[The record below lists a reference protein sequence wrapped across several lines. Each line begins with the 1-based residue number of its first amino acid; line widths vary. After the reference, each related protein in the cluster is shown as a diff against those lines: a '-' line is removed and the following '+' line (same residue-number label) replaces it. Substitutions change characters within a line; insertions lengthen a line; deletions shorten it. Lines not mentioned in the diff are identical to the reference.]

1 MDASNAN
8 TNQAAKSSRRSRWRR
23 CQDDIADPRA
33 RSACMCSPRRPFPTG
48 TAHRRSACSRDYR
61 GDSQSQVQARRLS
74 QRRGVVPAAARRVGL
89 PSASL
94 AAGPRYRPGRLAA
107 DARDFDC
114 DLWVKGFKKLPYHFV
129 AFGGKPTHPLTHP
142 MRVMR
147 PEPEPRTR
155 ERETQLRAAR
165 PSRCRGLPVV
175 RALSQTCLAAAVS
188 AVTHL
193 DSLSG
198 RGFIMPREAIVM
210 ISARSALSCSESA
223 KEQPT
228 PKVAKP
234 SAGAPP
240 VWLVVRLRRASERR

>member
-1 MDASNAN
+1 MDASNV
-8 TNQAAKSSRRSRWRR
+8 T
-23 CQDDIADPRA
+23 
-33 RSACMCSPRRPFPTG
+33 
-48 TAHRRSACSRDYR
+48 
-61 GDSQSQVQARRLS
+61 
-74 QRRGVVPAAARRVGL
+74 
-89 PSASL
+89 
-94 AAGPRYRPGRLAA
+94 GRLVQPMSG
-107 DARDFDC
+107 DLSEICGFVKARMMKTFAR
-114 DLWVKGFKKLPYHFV
+114 LQEITIPFRGLRRQN
-129 AFGGKPTHPLTHP
+129 HPPSHQSYAGVETQP
-142 MRVMR
+142 G
-147 PEPEPRTR
+147 PRTR
-155 ERETQLRAAR
+155 ERNAAPSRARAAR

-223 KEQPT
+223 NEQPT

>member
-33 RSACMCSPRRPFPTG
+33 RSACMCSPRRPFPTD

-74 QRRGVVPAAARRVGL
+74 QRRGVVPAAASRVGL

-94 AAGPRYRPGRLAA
+94 AAIGRLAGPKSEICGLK
-107 DARDFDC
+107 ARMMRTFAR
-114 DLWVKGFKKLPYHFV
+114 LQEITIPFRGLRRQ
-129 AFGGKPTHPLTHP
+129 THPPSHP
-142 MRVMR
+142 
-147 PEPEPRTR
+147 PYAGDETQPEPRTR